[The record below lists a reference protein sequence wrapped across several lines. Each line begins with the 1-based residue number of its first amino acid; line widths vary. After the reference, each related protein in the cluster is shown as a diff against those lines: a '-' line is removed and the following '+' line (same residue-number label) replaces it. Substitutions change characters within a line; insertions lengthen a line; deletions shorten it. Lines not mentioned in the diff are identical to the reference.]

1 MQSIEFV
8 LHFHADNVFLT
19 MEINPLLTTFNPFIE
34 QLNLFG
40 LTVLPDGS
48 IRLANAYTT
57 RMLGWSVND
66 LQRFNFFEDLL
77 TNEHRS
83 EIQSFIS
90 ESIER
95 GGVAE
100 FREIPLVS
108 KNKHLRTIQLNSLI
122 LNKYEGTLVDFTL
135 IGEDVTN
142 KLRVANALDKSNA
155 QLQDLVDNTSDLIQL
170 VSLEG
175 KFLFVNRVWRERLG
189 YDLEDLA
196 NLNLKD
202 ILWPEAAEATLEL
215 LKRIQEGEQVPDFE
229 TVFWDKQRKKIYLT
243 GSVTC
248 RYDNG
253 KPTAFRC
260 ILHDA
265 TSRVR
270 AERSQSLYYSIAN
283 WTIKTQ
289 DLDEFYER
297 VHEEL
302 GKVIDAKNFFI
313 ALYDPT
319 KSYMYFPYYV
329 DEYFKENVRFTK
341 RKIGNGLTEYAI
353 RANKSLFLYEK
364 DIEELAEKQGL
375 YMYGKIPKVLLCVP
389 LRIGDRVTGIIGV
402 KSYTNPNQYRPRNLE
417 MLEFISG
424 QVALAIARKQ
434 NEAELNRQT
443 ARLNAIFDNSSYL
456 IWSVNKALQ
465 LTSFNKN
472 YVGFLQQHLRTTP
485 SINTTTE
492 RLGWQLM
499 TIDNRRLMEDRYR
512 QAFKGTPQGFEMK
525 IETRNGEGDMWL
537 EFSLNP
543 IRTNGVGIEEV
554 SGIARDITPR
564 KLAELSMQQSEE
576 KFRGIFVNLQD
587 IYVRADRSGRITMIS
602 PSVLKRTGYTIE
614 EALNTK
620 VTDYFVDKRVI
631 RSALV
636 RLRRDKSL
644 RNFEAELRIKD
655 GTVRQFMFN
664 MLLLEDEEGKPI
676 FAALARDITEL
687 KRNQAELVK
696 AKEEAERSLKVKE
709 RFLANMSHEIRTPMN
724 GVIGM
729 LDLLNGTKLDTE
741 QKDYVLTMRRSSETL
756 LNILNDILDL
766 SKIEAG
772 KMALN
777 EAPVALEEIF
787 EKLTALFSQVAKNKN
802 NTLKYVFGEGL
813 PQYIIADQTRLLQIL
828 SNLTSNALK
837 FTENGEVKVQV
848 SSVWTKGKFH
858 KIKVEVYDS
867 GIGITPKNLKLL
879 FNAFTQ
885 VDNSSRKNFGGT
897 GLGLVISKELCR
909 LMKGE
914 IGVESE
920 LGHGSM
926 FWFTFE
932 IKETVISPTQQ
943 VKMATEE
950 IKLEN
955 FFQAYKPTVLLVDD
969 NFVNRKVASEIL
981 KKAGCVV
988 DTADSGKKAIELV
1001 AATFSPE
1008 KQHYDAIF
1016 MDIQMPDMDGIET
1029 TQNLRN
1035 QFGGSLPT
1043 VVAMTAYSMKED
1055 RERFLSQGMDDYVP
1069 KPIRAQVLIKKVK
1082 EIVDAGKSLKDTV
1095 ALSQKQKEIAQE
1107 IQLPIID
1114 LDIVGQLRE
1123 LGGMEL
1129 ISSIFEDF
1137 VIESTELVNEAVAA
1151 FAENNIPVVKSNM
1164 HTLKGS
1170 AGTIGVSRVAEIARI
1185 GEEKLKTNDTST
1197 LAQDLANLEIEFNV
1211 FLKEYL
1217 QILENFTQS

>member
-1 MQSIEFV
+1 MDKFARRQSYLVNSIIVETPFI
-8 LHFHADNVFLT
+8 T
-19 MEINPLLTTFNPFIE
+19 EPNPFLD

-40 LTVLPDGS
+40 LTLTPNGA
-48 IRLANAYTT
+48 IRYANAYTT
-57 RMLGWSVND
+57 RMLGWSPED

-77 TNEHRS
+77 ANDLRD
-83 EIQSFIS
+83 EIQAFLR
-90 ESIER
+90 ESLER
-95 GGVAE
+95 GKLAE
-100 FREIPLVS
+100 FREIPLVA
-108 KNKHLRTIQLNSLI
+108 KNKNVRRIQVNSLI
-122 LNKYEGTLVDFTL
+122 INRKSDEIVDFTL
-135 IGEDVTN
+135 IGEDATN
-142 KLRVANALDKSNA
+142 KLRVTTALNKSNA
-155 QLQDLVDNTSDLIQL
+155 QLQDLIDNTSDLIQL
-170 VSLEG
+170 VSLDG
-175 KFLFVNRVWRERLG
+175 RFLFVNRAWRERLG
-189 YDLEDLA
+189 YEVDELVSLS
-196 NLNLKD
+196 LKD
-202 ILWPEAAEATLEL
+202 VLWPDAAEATLQL
-215 LKRIQEGEQVPDFE
+215 LKRVEEGEKVPDFE
-229 TVFWDKQRKKIYLT
+229 TVFWSKQRKKIYLT

-248 RYDNG
+248 RYEND

-283 WTIKTQ
+283 WMIKTQ
-289 DLDEFYER
+289 DLDEFYGR

-302 GKVIDAKNFFI
+302 GKVIDARNFFI

-329 DEYFKENVRFTK
+329 DEYFKGNVRFTK

-353 RANKSLFLYEK
+353 RANKPLFLYEK
-364 DIEELAEKQGL
+364 DIVELAEKQGL
-375 YMYGKIPKVLLCVP
+375 YMYGQIPKVLLCVP

-402 KSYTNPNQYRPRNLE
+402 KSYSNSNQYRPRNLE

-434 NEAELNRQT
+434 NEADLNRQT
-443 ARLNAIFDNSSYL
+443 ARLNAIFDSSAYL

-472 YVGFLQQHLRTTP
+472 YSIFLQQHLRTTP
-485 SINTTTE
+485 AINTTTE

-499 TIDNRRLMEDRYR
+499 TTENRRLMEERYR
-512 QAFKGTPQGFEMK
+512 QAFRGNPQGFEMK

-543 IRTNGVGIEEV
+543 IQPKEGVIEEV
-554 SGIARDITPR
+554 SGVARDITPR

-587 IYVRADRSGRITMIS
+587 IYVRTDRTGKITMIS

-614 EALNTK
+614 QAMGTNI
-620 VTDYFVDKRVI
+620 TDYFVDQGRI
-631 RSALV
+631 HAALV

-655 GTVRQFMFN
+655 GTIRQFMFN
-664 MLLLEDEEGKPI
+664 MLLLRDEDGAPI
-676 FAALARDITEL
+676 VAALARDITEL
-687 KRNQAELVK
+687 KRNQEELVK

-724 GVIGM
+724 GIIGM
-729 LDLLNGTKLDTE
+729 IDLLNETPLNPE
-741 QKDYVLTMRRSSETL
+741 QKDYILTMRRSSGTL

-787 EKLTALFSQVAKNKN
+787 EKLTALFAQTARNKH
-802 NTLKYVFGEGL
+802 NTLSFHFEENL
-813 PQYIIADQTRLLQIL
+813 PQFIIADQTRLLQIL
-828 SNLTSNALK
+828 SNLTSNAIK
-837 FTENGEVKVQV
+837 FTENGSVKLKV

-858 KIKVEVYDS
+858 KIKVEVQDS
-867 GIGITPKNLKLL
+867 GIGISTENLNLL
-879 FNAFTQ
+879 FNAFSQ
-885 VDNSSRKNFGGT
+885 VDTSSRKTFGGT
-897 GLGLVISKELCR
+897 GLGLAISKELCR

-914 IGVESE
+914 IGVESNVDR
-920 LGHGSM
+920 GST

-932 IKETVISPTQQ
+932 TKETMISPTQQ
-943 VKMATEE
+943 KADNQE
-950 IKLEN
+950 IRFEN
-955 FFQAYKPTVLLVDD
+955 FFSDYHPKLLLVDD

-981 KKAGCVV
+981 KKSGCVV
-988 DTADSGKKAIELV
+988 DTAESGKQAIQLV
-1001 AATFSPE
+1001 DEIFSSSGPY
-1008 KQHYDAIF
+1008 YDAIF

-1029 TQNLRN
+1029 TQRLREL
-1035 QFGGSLPT
+1035 FGTKLPT

-1069 KPIRAQVLIKKVK
+1069 KPIRAQVLIQKVK
-1082 EIVDAGKSLKDTV
+1082 EIIDAGKSFHQDV
-1095 ALSQKQKEIAQE
+1095 ALQKKQKEIAQE
-1107 IQLPIID
+1107 VKLPIVD
-1114 LDIVGQLRE
+1114 LEIVGQLRQ

-1129 ISSIFEDF
+1129 VSSIFEDF
-1137 VIESTELVNEAVAA
+1137 VVEATELVSEALRALT
-1151 FAENNIPVVKSNM
+1151 ENNIAVIKSNL

-1170 AGTIGVSRVAEIARI
+1170 AGTIGVSRVAEIARV
-1185 GEEKLKTNDTST
+1185 GEGKLKTNDTST
-1197 LAQDLANLEIEFNV
+1197 LAEDLPKLEEEFKV
-1211 FLKEYL
+1211 FLREY
-1217 QILENFTQS
+1217 QTILEEFTQK

>member
-1 MQSIEFV
+1 METPFIIE
-8 LHFHADNVFLT
+8 
-19 MEINPLLTTFNPFIE
+19 PNPFIE

-40 LTVLPDGS
+40 LTVFPNGA
-48 IRLANAYTT
+48 IRYANAYTT
-57 RMLGWSVND
+57 RMLGWSPED
-66 LQRFNFFEDLL
+66 LHRFNFFDDLL
-77 TNEHRS
+77 ANDQRD
-83 EIQSFIS
+83 EIQAFLR
-90 ESIER
+90 ESLER
-95 GGVAE
+95 GKLAE
-100 FREIPLVS
+100 FREIPLIA
-108 KNKHLRTIQLNSLI
+108 KNKNVRRVQVNSLI
-122 LNKYEGTLVDFTL
+122 IHRKSDEIVDFTL
-135 IGEDVTN
+135 IGEDATN
-142 KLRVANALDKSNA
+142 KLRVTTALNKSNA
-155 QLQDLVDNTSDLIQL
+155 QLQDLIDNTSDLIQL
-170 VSLEG
+170 VSLDG
-175 KFLFVNRVWRERLG
+175 RFLFVNRAWRERLG
-189 YDLEDLA
+189 YEADELVSLS
-196 NLNLKD
+196 LKD
-202 ILWPEAAEATLEL
+202 VLWPDAANATLQL
-215 LKRIQEGEQVPDFE
+215 LKRVEEGEKVPDFE
-229 TVFWDKQRKKIYLT
+229 TVFWSKQRKKIYLT

-248 RYDNG
+248 RYEND

-283 WTIKTQ
+283 WMIKTQ
-289 DLDEFYER
+289 DLDEFYGR

-302 GKVIDAKNFFI
+302 GKVIDARNFFI

-353 RANKSLFLYEK
+353 RANKPLFLYEG
-364 DIEELAEKQGL
+364 DIVELAEKQGL
-375 YMYGKIPKVLLCVP
+375 YMYGQIPKVLLCVP

-402 KSYTNPNQYRPRNLE
+402 KSYSNSNQYRPRNLE

-434 NEAELNRQT
+434 NEADLNRQT
-443 ARLNAIFDNSSYL
+443 ARLNAIFDSSAYL

-472 YVGFLQQHLRTTP
+472 YSTFLQQHLRTTP
-485 SINTTTE
+485 AINTTTE

-499 TIDNRRLMEDRYR
+499 TTENRRLMEERYR
-512 QAFKGTPQGFEMK
+512 QAFRGHPQGFEMK

-543 IRTNGVGIEEV
+543 IQPKEGIIEEV
-554 SGIARDITPR
+554 SGVARDITPR

-587 IYVRADRSGRITMIS
+587 IYVRTDRTGKITMIS

-614 EALNTK
+614 QAMGTN
-620 VTDYFVDKRVI
+620 VTDYFVDQGRI
-631 RSALV
+631 HAALV

-655 GTVRQFMFN
+655 GTIRQFMFN
-664 MLLLEDEEGKPI
+664 MLLLRDEDGAPI
-676 FAALARDITEL
+676 VAALARDITEL
-687 KRNQAELVK
+687 KRNQEELVK

-724 GVIGM
+724 GIIGM
-729 LDLLNGTKLDTE
+729 IDLLNETPLNPE
-741 QKDYVLTMRRSSETL
+741 QKDYILTMRRSSGTL

-787 EKLTALFSQVAKNKN
+787 EKLTALFAQTARNKH
-802 NTLKYVFGEGL
+802 NTLSFHFEENL
-813 PQYIIADQTRLLQIL
+813 PQFIIADQTRLLQIL
-828 SNLTSNALK
+828 SNLTSNAIK
-837 FTENGEVKVQV
+837 FTENGSVKLKV

-858 KIKVEVYDS
+858 KIKVEVQDS
-867 GIGITPKNLKLL
+867 GIGISTENLNLL
-879 FNAFTQ
+879 FNAFSQ
-885 VDNSSRKNFGGT
+885 VDTSSRKTFGGT
-897 GLGLVISKELCR
+897 GLGLAISKELCR

-914 IGVESE
+914 IGVESNVDR
-920 LGHGSM
+920 GST

-932 IKETVISPTQQ
+932 TKETMISPIQQ
-943 VKMATEE
+943 KADNQE
-950 IKLEN
+950 IKFEN
-955 FFQAYKPTVLLVDD
+955 FFSDYHPKLLLVDD

-981 KKAGCVV
+981 KKSGCVV
-988 DTADSGKKAIELV
+988 DTADSGKQAIQLV
-1001 AATFSPE
+1001 DEIFSSSGPY
-1008 KQHYDAIF
+1008 YDAIF

-1029 TQNLRN
+1029 TQRLREL
-1035 QFGGSLPT
+1035 FGTKLPT

-1055 RERFLSQGMDDYVP
+1055 RERFLSQGMDDYVA
-1069 KPIRAQVLIKKVK
+1069 KPIRAQVLIQKVK
-1082 EIVDAGKSLKDTV
+1082 EIMDAGKTFHEGV
-1095 ALSQKQKEIAQE
+1095 AFQKKQKEIAQE
-1107 IQLPIID
+1107 VKLPIVD
-1114 LDIVGQLRE
+1114 LEIVGQLRQ

-1129 ISSIFEDF
+1129 VSSIFEDF
-1137 VIESTELVNEAVAA
+1137 VAEATELVNEALAA
-1151 FAENNIPVVKSNM
+1151 LTENNITVIKSNL

-1170 AGTIGVSRVAEIARI
+1170 AGTIGVSRVAEIARV
-1185 GEEKLKTNDTST
+1185 GEGKLKTNDTST
-1197 LAQDLANLEIEFNV
+1197 LAEDLPKLEQEFKV
-1211 FLKEYL
+1211 FLREY
-1217 QILENFTQS
+1217 QTILEEFTQK

>member
-1 MQSIEFV
+1 MQ
-8 LHFHADNVFLT
+8 
-19 MEINPLLTTFNPFIE
+19 TTFPITEPNPFIE

-40 LTVLPDGS
+40 LTVLPGGA
-48 IRLANAYTT
+48 IRFANAYTT
-57 RMLGWSVND
+57 RMLGWSADD

-77 TNEHRS
+77 SIDNRD
-83 EIQSFIS
+83 EIQKFLT
-90 ESIER
+90 EAIER
-95 GGVAE
+95 GGLAE

-108 KNKHLRTIQLNSLI
+108 KNKHLRTVQLNSLI
-122 LNKYEGTLVDFTL
+122 INKKNGELIDFTL

-142 KLRVANALDKSNA
+142 KLRVANALNKSNA

-175 KFLFVNRVWRERLG
+175 KFLFVNRAWRERLG
-189 YDLEDLA
+189 YDLDELMG
-196 NLNLKD
+196 LTLKD
-202 ILWPEAAEATLEL
+202 ILWPEAAEATLQL
-215 LKRIQEGEQVPDFE
+215 LKRVQEGEKVPDFE
-229 TVFWDKQRKKIYLT
+229 TVFWNKQHKKIYLT

-248 RYDNG
+248 RYEND

-283 WTIKTQ
+283 WMIKTQ
-289 DLDEFYER
+289 DLDEFYAR

-302 GKVIDAKNFFI
+302 GKVVDARNFFI

-329 DEYFKENVRFTK
+329 DEYFKGNVRFTK

-375 YMYGKIPKVLLCVP
+375 YMYGQIPKVLLCVP

-443 ARLNAIFDNSSYL
+443 ARLNAIFDSSAYL

-472 YVGFLQQHLRTTP
+472 YSAFLQQHLRTTP
-485 SINTTTE
+485 AINTTTE

-499 TIDNRRLMEDRYR
+499 TMDNRRLMEDRYR
-512 QAFKGTPQGFEMK
+512 QAFRGNPQGFEMK

-543 IRTNGVGIEEV
+543 IRTSQGPIEEV
-554 SGIARDITPR
+554 SGVARDITPR
-564 KLAELSMQQSEE
+564 KIAELAMQQSEE
-576 KFRGIFVNLQD
+576 KFRGIFINLQD
-587 IYVRADRSGRITMIS
+587 IYVRADRTGKITMIS
-602 PSVLKRTGYTIE
+602 PSVLKRTGYTVE
-614 EALNTK
+614 EAIGTHI
-620 VTDYFVDKRVI
+620 TDYFVNKESVHM
-631 RSALV
+631 ALL

-664 MLLLEDEEGKPI
+664 MLLLKDEEGEPI

-687 KRNQAELVK
+687 KRNQEELVK

-729 LDLLNGTKLDTE
+729 LDLINSTELNTE
-741 QKDYVLTMRRSSETL
+741 QKDYVQTMRRSSETL

-772 KMALN
+772 KMQLN

-787 EKLTALFSQVAKNKN
+787 EKLTALFSQVARNKS
-802 NTLKYVFGEGL
+802 NTLQCHFGEGV

-837 FTENGEVKVQV
+837 FTENGVV
-848 SSVWTKGKFH
+848 SINVSTVWTKGKFH
-858 KIKVEVYDS
+858 KIKVEVRDT
-867 GIGITPKNLKLL
+867 GIGITPENLKLL
-879 FNAFTQ
+879 FNAFSQ
-885 VDNSSRKNFGGT
+885 VDTSSRKTFGGT

-914 IGVESE
+914 IGVDSE
-920 LGHGSM
+920 LGQGSM

-932 IKETVISPTQQ
+932 TKETMISPTQQ
-943 VKMATEE
+943 KAANTE
-950 IKLEN
+950 IKIEN
-955 FFQAYKPTVLLVDD
+955 FFTTYRPTVLLVDD

-981 KKAGCVV
+981 KKAGCFV
-988 DTADSGKKAIELV
+988 DTAESGRQAIDLV
-1001 AATFSPE
+1001 AATYSPE

-1029 TQNLRN
+1029 TQHLRE
-1035 QFGGSLPT
+1035 QFSTNLPT

-1069 KPIRAQVLIKKVK
+1069 KPIRAQVLIQKVK

-1095 ALSQKQKEIAQE
+1095 VFKQKQKEIAQE
-1107 IQLPIID
+1107 IKLPIID
-1114 LDIVGQLRE
+1114 LDIVGQLQE

-1137 VIESTELVNEAVAA
+1137 VTESTELVNEAIAA
-1151 FAENNIPVVKSNM
+1151 FAQNDIATVKSNL

-1185 GEEKLKTNDTST
+1185 GEGKLKTNDTST
-1197 LAQDLANLEIEFNV
+1197 LAQDLPNLEREFQV
-1211 FLKEYL
+1211 FLNEYQ
-1217 QILENFTQS
+1217 QILEDFTQK